1 MNQGEMVSKGSIKTR
16 KSAFCLMMLGITILS
31 IWLAGCSGKNKSL
44 DKLVDG
50 RTFYELEGG
59 LDTKEHIL
67 NFTETITYQNNEEV
81 TLSELYLHVYG
92 NAYQV
97 YDSSRGIQVLAVN
110 SLSNDTLAFEVLDQ
124 NQLLKIVPEK
134 PLEPGEIIQF
144 KIDCKFM
151 IPDLVERFGYYQ
163 TQYCFSFFNPQMAV
177 YDENGW
183 DLSPMSLVG
192 DGRYHDM
199 SDFRIKITVPKDYV
213 VACGGVERKKEV
225 KQETIT
231 YTFENFN
238 ARDICMAIS
247 DQYEIVEDE
256 INGIKVYAYFEK
268 TMVNQASKDATI
280 KQIKDSLDCYESVFG
295 DYPYETF
302 RMAMITQ
309 KPNISV
315 AMEYSGLIYMPRE
328 AFLDINPLANYE
340 EVLSHEIAH
349 QWFYGIIGNNETT
362 EAWLD
367 EGLTTYAV
375 GIYLE
380 KVKGKEQGEDY
391 SIKGKYLK
399 LDPVP
404 INNEITE
411 YQNTAYYMVCYYK
424 AQYFIYELRE
434 RMGDEAFFSAMREY
448 YDTYAFKQA
457 NTEGFINI
465 MKSKSTVDIDDLVES
480 YVALQ

>member
-1 MNQGEMVSKGSIKTR
+1 MKQGEIISKECNKIWKA
-16 KSAFCLMMLGITILS
+16 AFYMILFCIMILGIFMT
-31 IWLAGCSGKNKSL
+31 GCSSKTKSSDSL
-44 DKLVDG
+44 KEG
-50 RTFYELEGG
+50 RTLYELEGT
-59 LDTKEHIL
+59 LDTKEQVL
-67 NFTETITYQNNEEV
+67 NFSETITYQNNEEV
-81 TLSELYLHVYG
+81 TLTELYLHIYG
-92 NAYQV
+92 NAYQI
-97 YDSSRGIQVLAVN
+97 YDGTKGIQVLAVN
-110 SLSNDTLAFEVLDQ
+110 SLSKNTLTYEVLDH
-124 NQLLKIVPEK
+124 NQLLKLIPEK
-134 PLEPGEIIQF
+134 PLEPGQIIQF
-144 KIDCKFM
+144 ELSCKFL

-177 YDENGW
+177 YDDNGW
-183 DLSPMSLVG
+183 DLAPMSLVG

-199 SDFRIKITVPKDYV
+199 SDFRIKITVPRDYV
-213 VACGGVERKKEV
+213 VACGGVECKKEV
-225 KQETIT
+225 KKETVI
-231 YTFENFN
+231 YTFENNN

-268 TMVNQASKDATI
+268 NVVSQERKNTVL
-280 KQIKDSLDCYESVFG
+280 KQIKESLDCYESIFG
-295 DYPYETF
+295 DYPYDTF

-328 AFLDINPLANYE
+328 AFLDNQFANYE

-367 EGLTTYAV
+367 EGLTTFAV
-375 GIYLE
+375 GVYLE
-380 KVKGKEQGEDY
+380 KVKGKEQAEDY

-404 INNEITE
+404 INKEITE
-411 YQNTAYYMVCYYK
+411 YQNAAYYMVCYYK
-424 AQYFIYELRE
+424 AQYFLYELRE
-434 RMGDEAFFSAMREY
+434 RMGEDAFFSAMREY
-448 YDTYAFKQA
+448 YDTYAFQQA
-457 NTEGFINI
+457 TTEGFIEI
-465 MKSKSTVDIDDLVES
+465 MKTNSAVDIDDLVKT

>member
-1 MNQGEMVSKGSIKTR
+1 MNQGDMDSNECNKR
-16 KSAFCLMMLGITILS
+16 RRSAIRLMFLGIMILC
-31 IWLAGCSGKNKSL
+31 IGLTGCSSKQKSSETL
-44 DKLVDG
+44 HDG
-50 RTFYELEGG
+50 RTLYELEGT
-59 LDTKEHIL
+59 LDTKEHVL

-81 TLSELYLHVYG
+81 TLSELYLHIYG
-92 NAYQV
+92 NAYQI
-97 YDSSRGIQVLAVN
+97 YDSTKGIQVLTVN
-110 SLSNDTLAFEVLDQ
+110 SLSKDTLTYEVLDQ

-134 PLEPGEIIQF
+134 PLEPGKAIQF
-144 KIDCKFM
+144 KIDCKFL
-151 IPDLVERFGYYQ
+151 IPDLVDRFGYYQ

-177 YDENGW
+177 YDDAGW
-183 DLSPMSLVG
+183 DLAPMSLVG

-225 KQETIT
+225 KNESVT
-231 YTFENFN
+231 YTFENSN
-238 ARDICMAIS
+238 ARDICMSIS

-268 TMVNQASKDATI
+268 NVVSQKSKDSTMQ
-280 KQIKDSLDCYESVFG
+280 QIKGSLDCYETVFG
-295 DYPYETF
+295 DYPYDTF
-302 RMAMITQ
+302 RMATITQ

-328 AFLDINPLANYE
+328 AFLDNQFANYE

-367 EGLTTYAV
+367 EGLTTFAV
-375 GIYLE
+375 GVYLE
-380 KVKGKEQGEDY
+380 KVKGKEQAEDY
-391 SIKGKYLK
+391 STKGQYLK
-399 LDPVP
+399 LDPIP
-404 INNEITE
+404 INKETTE

-424 AQYFIYELRE
+424 AQYFLYELRE
-434 RMGDEAFFSAMREY
+434 RMGEETFYSAIKEY

-457 NTEGFINI
+457 TTEGFISI
-465 MKSKSTVDIDDLVES
+465 MESNSPVDISDLVET
-480 YVALQ
+480 YVALP